1 MRGLEPQVP
10 TQPIPEIN
18 LSEVRESFSH
28 VRSFAT
34 RLLDVLQKFRNNE
47 KNLSNKLQRAGI
59 SLTDVIDSEPKRLL
73 PGEQLRK

>member
-1 MRGLEPQVP
+1 MP